1 MALVKIQLTSNVLI
15 EGKNASPNDK
25 NKGVY
30 EVERTIANN
39 LIARKRAV
47 LFGEKVETPTPPA
60 GNNKTEFDID
70 ALKAIADELNIKYN
84 PNIGAPKL
92 NEKILTEL
100 AGRIELELLEID
112 ITNLDA
118 QKAYE
123 AYKAAKKDNTKCE
136 DVVDEITEEELREIA
151 QAAEIEL
158 PEEATLE
165 ELKAVVKE
173 ALEDYASECKLETV
187 ENETIKATW
196 DRIKAK
202 LQDNDN

>member
-1 MALVKIQLTSNVLI
+1 MALVKIKLTSKILI
-15 EGKNASPNDK
+15 DGKTASPDDK

-60 GNNKTEFDID
+60 NNNKPEFDID
-70 ALKAIADELNIKYN
+70 ALKNIANELNIKYN
-84 PNIGAPKL
+84 PNIGGQKL

-100 AGRIELELLEID
+100 AGRIELELLEVD

-123 AYKAAKKDNTKCE
+123 AYKAAEKDNSKGE

-173 ALEDYASECKLETV
+173 ALEDYASECKLEAV
-187 ENETIKATW
+187 ENETIKGTW
-196 DRIKAK
+196 ERIKAK
-202 LQDNDN
+202 LQNNDD

>member
-30 EVERTIANN
+30 EVERTVANN
-39 LIARKRAV
+39 LIARKRAI

-60 GNNKTEFDID
+60 GNNKPEFDID
-70 ALKAIADELNIKYN
+70 ALKALADKLSIKYN
-84 PNIGAPKL
+84 PQIGGEKL
-92 NEKILTEL
+92 NKKILTEL
-100 AGRIELELLEID
+100 QPKAEELKID
-112 ITNLDA
+112 ITELDA
-118 QKAYE
+118 LKAYNVIT
-123 AYKAAKKDNTKCE
+123 AADVRKDNTKAE

-173 ALEDYASECKLETV
+173 ALEDYASECKLEAV
-187 ENETIKATW
+187 ENETIKGTW
-196 DRIKAK
+196 ERIKAK
-202 LQDNDN
+202 LKDNDN

>member
-1 MALVKIQLTSNVLI
+1 MKIQLTSNILI

-25 NKGVY
+25 NNGVY

-47 LFGEKVETPTPPA
+47 LFGEKVETPTPSA
-60 GNNKTEFDID
+60 NNNKPEFDID
-70 ALKAIADELNIKYN
+70 ALKNIANELNIKYN
-84 PNIGAPKL
+84 PNIGGQKL

-100 AGRIELELLEID
+100 AGRIELELLEVD

-118 QKAYE
+118 LKAYE
-123 AYKAAKKDNTKCE
+123 AYKAAEKDNAKDE

-173 ALEDYASECKLETV
+173 ALEDYASECELEAV
-187 ENETIKATW
+187 ENETIKGTW
-196 DRIKAK
+196 ERIKAK
-202 LQDNDN
+202 LQNNDD

>member
-1 MALVKIQLTSNVLI
+1 MALVKIQLTSNILI

-25 NKGVY
+25 NNGVY

-47 LFGEKVETPTPPA
+47 LFGEKVETPTPSA
-60 GNNKTEFDID
+60 NNNKPEFDID
-70 ALKAIADELNIKYN
+70 ALKNIANELNIKYN
-84 PNIGAPKL
+84 PNIGGQKL

-100 AGRIELELLEID
+100 AGRIELELLEVD

-118 QKAYE
+118 LKAYE
-123 AYKAAKKDNTKCE
+123 AYKAAEKDNAKDE

-173 ALEDYASECKLETV
+173 ALEDYASECELEAV
-187 ENETIKATW
+187 ENETIKGTW
-196 DRIKAK
+196 ERIKAK
-202 LQDNDN
+202 LQNNDD